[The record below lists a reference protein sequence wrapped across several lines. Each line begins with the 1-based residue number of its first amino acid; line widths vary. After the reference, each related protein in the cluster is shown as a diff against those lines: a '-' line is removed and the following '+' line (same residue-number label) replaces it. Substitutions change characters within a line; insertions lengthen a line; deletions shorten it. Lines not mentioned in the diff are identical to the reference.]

1 MLVGIVRRGAWQ
13 RPWGMP
19 PRARL
24 VERVEYT
31 PRRRVARA
39 AAFGARA
46 PLLRGGC
53 SRRFQFGLC
62 RKPAWQLGASFPI
75 AIAGSPAKAW
85 QAGNSRLRLP
95 PQPREHPKRPTY
107 PALPTCAKYGLQ
119 GVAQAR
125 AAQRKRRTF
134 ARTRLTR
141 TFAGAGCFAL
151 TPSQHA
157 RATSPHPA
165 LLGED

>member
-1 MLVGIVRRGAWQ
+1 MTLYSLEQNV
-13 RPWGMP
+13 
-19 PRARL
+19 
-24 VERVEYT
+24 VERIAYFQKLCEGTV
-31 PRRRVARA
+31 VWSL
-39 AAFGARA
+39 FQ
-46 PLLRGGC
+46 C
-53 SRRFQFGLC
+53 SRAL
-62 RKPAWQLGASFPI
+62 AS
-75 AIAGSPAKAW
+75 
-85 QAGNSRLRLP
+85 
-95 PQPREHPKRPTY
+95 RE
-107 PALPTCAKYGLQ
+107 AQWLQ